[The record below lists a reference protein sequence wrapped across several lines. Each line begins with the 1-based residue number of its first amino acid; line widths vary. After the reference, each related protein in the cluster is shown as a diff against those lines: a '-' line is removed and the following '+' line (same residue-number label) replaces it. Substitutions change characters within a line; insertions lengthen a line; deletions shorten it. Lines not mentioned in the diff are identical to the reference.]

1 MYDYDY
7 IGGSSNNIG
16 SAAAGSVI
24 WGIIAAVLA
33 VVGGILVYFLF
44 IKKDNK
50 GLSKKLVTL
59 KELLDFK
66 IMIIEPIL
74 KVLYLIG
81 TIYVILFSFS
91 FIGQSFLLF
100 LIVLILGP
108 IIIRLVYEGF
118 LIMIMIWKNT
128 KEIATKKIILSGYF
142 FSSGCFIIIKLSATS
157 SSALPIFF
165 LET

>member
-16 SAAAGSVI
+16 SATITSGAVI
-24 WGIIAAVLA
+24 WIIVAAILA
-33 VVGGILVYFLF
+33 IVGGILVYFLF

-59 KELLDFK
+59 KELLDFR

-81 TIYVILFSFS
+81 TIYVILVSFAFIEIS
-91 FIGQSFLLF
+91 FWKFIAT
-100 LIVLILGP
+100 LIFGP
-108 IIIRLVYEGF
+108 IIIRLIYEGF

-128 KEIATKKIILSGYF
+128 KEIAQKK
-142 FSSGCFIIIKLSATS
+142 
-157 SSALPIFF
+157 
-165 LET
+165 

>member
-50 GLSKKLVTL
+50 GLNKKLVTL
-59 KELLDFK
+59 KELLDFR

-108 IIIRLVYEGF
+108 ITIRLVYEGF

-128 KEIATKKIILSGYF
+128 KEIAQKNNPFGLF
-142 FSSGCFIIIKLSATS
+142 F
-157 SSALPIFF
+157 FF
-165 LET
+165 WLFYYN

>member
-7 IGGSSNNIG
+7 IGGSSNNLG

-50 GLSKKLVTL
+50 GLNKKLVTL
-59 KELLDFK
+59 KELLDFR

-81 TIYVILFSFS
+81 TIYIILFSFS

-100 LIVLILGP
+100 LTVLILGP
-108 IIIRLVYEGF
+108 ITIRLVYEGF

-128 KEIATKKIILSGYF
+128 KEIAQKIILSGYF

>member
-1 MYDYDY
+1 MYNYDY
-7 IGGSSNNIG
+7 INSPSNTAALAG
-16 SAAAGSVI
+16 SAI
-24 WGIIAAVLA
+24 WGIIASVLA
-33 VVGGILVYFLF
+33 VIGGILVYFLF

-59 KELLDFK
+59 KELLDFR

-81 TIYVILFSFS
+81 TIYIILFSFS

-100 LIVLILGP
+100 LVVLILGP

-128 KEIATKKIILSGYF
+128 KEIAQKK
-142 FSSGCFIIIKLSATS
+142 
-157 SSALPIFF
+157 
-165 LET
+165 

>member
-1 MYDYDY
+1 MYNYDY
-7 IGGSSNNIG
+7 INSPSNTAALAG
-16 SAAAGSVI
+16 SAI
-24 WGIIAAVLA
+24 WGIIASVLA
-33 VVGGILVYFLF
+33 VIGGILVYFLF

-59 KELLDFK
+59 KELLDFR

-81 TIYVILFSFS
+81 TIYVILVSFS
-91 FIGQSFLLF
+91 FISVSFLLF
-100 LIVLILGP
+100 LVILILGP
-108 IIIRLVYEGF
+108 IVIRLVYEGF

-128 KEIATKKIILSGYF
+128 KEINDNIKAKNNVLPK
-142 FSSGCFIIIKLSATS
+142 SGCFIIIKLSATS

>member
-16 SAAAGSVI
+16 SATITSGAVI
-24 WGIIAAVLA
+24 WIIVAAILA
-33 VVGGILVYFLF
+33 IVGGILTYFLF

-59 KELLDFK
+59 KELLDFR

-81 TIYVILFSFS
+81 TIYVILVSFAFIEIS
-91 FIGQSFLLF
+91 FWKFIAT
-100 LIVLILGP
+100 LIFGP

-128 KEIATKKIILSGYF
+128 KEIAQKK
-142 FSSGCFIIIKLSATS
+142 
-157 SSALPIFF
+157 
-165 LET
+165 

>member
-1 MYDYDY
+1 MYNYDF
-7 IGGSSNNIG
+7 IDSSNTNINAVAG
-16 SAAAGSVI
+16 SAI

-59 KELLDFK
+59 KELLDFR

-81 TIYVILFSFS
+81 TIYVILVSFS
-91 FIGQSFLLF
+91 LISISFLLF

-108 IIIRLVYEGF
+108 IIVRLMYEGF

-128 KEIATKKIILSGYF
+128 KEIAQKK
-142 FSSGCFIIIKLSATS
+142 
-157 SSALPIFF
+157 
-165 LET
+165 

>member
-7 IGGSSNNIG
+7 IGGSSNNLG

-50 GLSKKLVTL
+50 GLNKKLVTL
-59 KELLDFK
+59 KDLLDFR

-108 IIIRLVYEGF
+108 ITIRLVYEGF

-128 KEIATKKIILSGYF
+128 KEIAQKNNPFGLF
-142 FSSGCFIIIKLSATS
+142 F
-157 SSALPIFF
+157 FF
-165 LET
+165 WLFYYN

>member
-1 MYDYDY
+1 MYNYDY
-7 IGGSSNNIG
+7 INSPSNTAALAG
-16 SAAAGSVI
+16 SAI
-24 WGIIAAVLA
+24 WGIIASVLA
-33 VVGGILVYFLF
+33 VIGGILVYFLF

-59 KELLDFK
+59 KELLDFR

-81 TIYVILFSFS
+81 TIYIILFSFS

-128 KEIATKKIILSGYF
+128 KEIAQKK
-142 FSSGCFIIIKLSATS
+142 
-157 SSALPIFF
+157 
-165 LET
+165 

>member
-1 MYDYDY
+1 MYNYDY
-7 IGGSSNNIG
+7 INSPSNTAALAG
-16 SAAAGSVI
+16 SAI
-24 WGIIAAVLA
+24 WGIIASVLA
-33 VVGGILVYFLF
+33 VIGGILVYFLF

-59 KELLDFK
+59 KELLDFR

-108 IIIRLVYEGF
+108 ITIRLVYEGF

-128 KEIATKKIILSGYF
+128 KEIAQKK
-142 FSSGCFIIIKLSATS
+142 
-157 SSALPIFF
+157 
-165 LET
+165 

>member
-1 MYDYDY
+1 MYNYDY
-7 IGGSSNNIG
+7 INSPSNTAALAG
-16 SAAAGSVI
+16 SAI

-33 VVGGILVYFLF
+33 VIGGLLVYFLF

-59 KELLDFK
+59 KELLDFR

-81 TIYVILFSFS
+81 TIYVILVSFS
-91 FIGQSFLLF
+91 FISVSFLLF
-100 LIVLILGP
+100 LVILILGP
-108 IIIRLVYEGF
+108 IVIRLVYEGF

-128 KEIATKKIILSGYF
+128 KEIAQKK
-142 FSSGCFIIIKLSATS
+142 
-157 SSALPIFF
+157 
-165 LET
+165 

>member
-7 IGGSSNNIG
+7 IGGSSNNLG

-24 WGIIAAVLA
+24 WGIIAAILA
-33 VVGGILVYFLF
+33 IVGGILVYFLF

-59 KELLDFK
+59 KELLDFR

-81 TIYVILFSFS
+81 TIYVILVSFAFIEIS
-91 FIGQSFLLF
+91 FWKF
-100 LIVLILGP
+100 IVTLILGP
-108 IIIRLVYEGF
+108 IVIRLVYEGF

-128 KEIATKKIILSGYF
+128 KEIAQKK
-142 FSSGCFIIIKLSATS
+142 
-157 SSALPIFF
+157 
-165 LET
+165 

>member
-1 MYDYDY
+1 MYNYDY
-7 IGGSSNNIG
+7 INSPSNTAALAG
-16 SAAAGSVI
+16 SAI
-24 WGIIAAVLA
+24 WVIIASVLA
-33 VVGGILVYFLF
+33 VIGGILVYFLF

-59 KELLDFK
+59 KELLDFR

-108 IIIRLVYEGF
+108 ITIRLVYEGF

-128 KEIATKKIILSGYF
+128 KEIAQKK
-142 FSSGCFIIIKLSATS
+142 
-157 SSALPIFF
+157 
-165 LET
+165 

>member
-59 KELLDFK
+59 KELLDFR

-128 KEIATKKIILSGYF
+128 KEIAQKNNPFGLF

>member
-16 SAAAGSVI
+16 SATITSGAVI
-24 WGIIAAVLA
+24 WIIVAAILA
-33 VVGGILVYFLF
+33 IVGGILTYFLF

-50 GLSKKLVTL
+50 GLNKKLVTL
-59 KELLDFK
+59 KELLDFR

-108 IIIRLVYEGF
+108 ITIRLVYEGF

-128 KEIATKKIILSGYF
+128 KEIAQKK
-142 FSSGCFIIIKLSATS
+142 
-157 SSALPIFF
+157 
-165 LET
+165 

>member
-16 SAAAGSVI
+16 SAVAGSVI

-50 GLSKKLVTL
+50 GLNKKLVTL
-59 KELLDFK
+59 KELLDFR

-81 TIYVILFSFS
+81 TIYIILFSFS

-100 LIVLILGP
+100 LTVLILGP
-108 IIIRLVYEGF
+108 ITIRLVYEGF

-128 KEIATKKIILSGYF
+128 KEIAQKK
-142 FSSGCFIIIKLSATS
+142 
-157 SSALPIFF
+157 
-165 LET
+165 

>member
-7 IGGSSNNIG
+7 IGGSSNNLG

-44 IKKDNK
+44 IKKDNT
-50 GLSKKLVTL
+50 GLSKKLVAL
-59 KELLDFK
+59 KELLDFR

-81 TIYVILFSFS
+81 TIYIILFSFS

-100 LIVLILGP
+100 LVVLILGP

-128 KEIATKKIILSGYF
+128 KEIAQKK
-142 FSSGCFIIIKLSATS
+142 
-157 SSALPIFF
+157 
-165 LET
+165 

>member
-7 IGGSSNNIG
+7 IGGSSNNLG

-50 GLSKKLVTL
+50 GLNKKLVTL
-59 KELLDFK
+59 KELLDFR

-74 KVLYLIG
+74 KVLYLNY
-81 TIYVILFSFS
+81 T
-91 FIGQSFLLF
+91 
-100 LIVLILGP
+100 
-108 IIIRLVYEGF
+108 
-118 LIMIMIWKNT
+118 
-128 KEIATKKIILSGYF
+128 
-142 FSSGCFIIIKLSATS
+142 
-157 SSALPIFF
+157 
-165 LET
+165 